1 MLESVEKLVLAGL
14 GALIMSRE
22 RAEKLYGELVERGQ
36 AEKDRREGFV
46 ADLMEASA
54 KTRKELEDL
63 VAKQVHHAVEKLN
76 LATKQDIERLE
87 AKLDGLNCE
96 ES

>member
-1 MLESVEKLVLAGL
+1 MLESVEKLVLAGM
-14 GALIMSRE
+14 GALSMTRE
-22 RAEKLYGELVERGQ
+22 RAEKLYNELVERGQ
-36 AEKDRREGFV
+36 AEKERREGFV

-63 VAKQVHHAVEKLN
+63 VAKQVHHAIEKLN

-87 AKLDGLNCE
+87 AKLDGLK
-96 ES
+96 SKRA